1 VNLMSESLACN
12 LWQHV
17 PPIWT
22 QDNKEPMQKLSLE
35 IRVNDDVTV
44 VYCRGRIVYDEAAT
58 LSEKLAELLPHSR
71 QLVLELS
78 GVKTIDG
85 AGLGELVVLL
95 MWAQANQGVI
105 KFAAPTRRVYELL
118 KLTRLASVFEIHP
131 RVEDA
136 ILAFRGHLALRS

>member
-12 LWQHV
+12 LWQQMS
-17 PPIWT
+17 PIWT
-22 QDNKEPMQKLSLE
+22 QDDKEPMQKLSVE
-35 IRVNDDVTV
+35 IRVSDDVTV

-58 LSEKLAELLPHSR
+58 LSEKLADLLPHSR
-71 QLVLELS
+71 QVVLELS
-78 GVKTIDG
+78 GVKMIDG

-95 MWAQANQGVI
+95 MWAQANRGVI
-105 KFAAPTRRVYELL
+105 KFAAPTRPVHELL

-136 ILAFRGHLALRS
+136 IMAFRGQLA

>member
-1 VNLMSESLACN
+1 
-12 LWQHV
+12 
-17 PPIWT
+17 
-22 QDNKEPMQKLSLE
+22 MQKLSLE
-35 IRVNDDVTV
+35 IRVSDDVTV
-44 VYCRGRIVYDEAAT
+44 VYCRGRIVCDEAAT

-71 QLVLELS
+71 QVVLELS
-78 GVKTIDG
+78 GVKMIDG
-85 AGLGELVVLL
+85 AGLGELVVLF

-136 ILAFRGHLALRS
+136 IMAFRGQLA

>member
-1 VNLMSESLACN
+1 
-12 LWQHV
+12 
-17 PPIWT
+17 
-22 QDNKEPMQKLSLE
+22 MQKLSVE
-35 IRVNDDVTV
+35 IRVSDDVTV

-58 LSEKLAELLPHSR
+58 LSEKLADLLPHSR
-71 QLVLELS
+71 NVILELS
-78 GVKTIDG
+78 GVKMIDG

-105 KFAAPTRRVYELL
+105 KVAAPSRRVHELL

-136 ILAFRGHLALRS
+136 ILAFRGQLA